1 MKAGT
6 KKAKASAHGSR
17 IAVIDFSKCDPLK
30 CGYACVRVCPVKR
43 MGGGAISVPKEEA
56 KPASG
61 QPTQAAAHH
70 AKKKKVFPIIDE
82 KQCVG
87 CALCAKKCPFQAI
100 KIVNLP
106 RALGEPFFQYGQN
119 SFRLFGFLL
128 PQKASVTGVI
138 GVNGIG
144 KTTLLRLLE
153 GELAPN
159 FGVFHYDLTPKE
171 LRAYLPPAATQFF
184 TTPKEE
190 RNVSVKQQYVDEI
203 AAAQPDDSIES
214 LVRDCDGRD
223 AYAQAIKQFELGNCL
238 HRKLSEASGGE
249 LQRAAIAAAF
259 VANAQ
264 TYFFDE
270 PASFLDVRQRLL
282 AAKGIRSL
290 AEKEGKSVVV
300 VEHDLAVLDYLSDNV
315 CVLYGEKGAFG
326 VVSQPKSTRVG
337 INEFL
342 DGFLREENVR
352 FRDHAIH
359 FHARAPAEGN
369 ARRER
374 VFSYPAL
381 AKKYAEFG
389 LRVVGGE
396 VFAETVG
403 ILGPNAIGKTT
414 FVKLLAGVE
423 KSDNAADLPK
433 RKVAYKP
440 QYLKSDFAGTVR
452 ELFSKAITNPPDG
465 FAEIKRKLEIEDLL
479 DKKVK
484 ELSGG
489 ELQRLSIALA
499 LAQECDLRLIDEPSA
514 FLDVEQRLEAAELIK
529 RASEASATPC
539 FVVDHDL
546 LFVDAVSDKILLF
559 TGVAGKEGRAGAPQ
573 AQREGMH
580 DFLREMGVT
589 FRRDP
594 QTGRPR
600 ANKKG
605 SVADREQKES
615 GNYYYA

>member
-1 MKAGT
+1 VKDKNTSGT
-6 KKAKASAHGSR
+6 RGSR
-17 IAVIDFSKCDPLK
+17 IAVIDFSKCDSEK
-30 CGYACVRVCPVKR
+30 CGFACVKACPVKR
-43 MGGGAISVPKEEA
+43 MGGGAIAIPKDEA
-56 KPASG
+56 KQSQLTLAV
-61 QPTQAAAHH
+61 AHH
-70 AKKKKVFPIIDE
+70 AKKSKIFPVIDE

-87 CALCAKKCPFQAI
+87 CSLCAKKCPFRAI

-106 RALGEPFFQYGQN
+106 RALGEPFFQFGQN
-119 SFRLFGFLL
+119 AFRLFGFLL
-128 PQKASVTGVI
+128 PQKRSVTGVI

-144 KTTLLRLLE
+144 KTTLLRLLD
-153 GELAPN
+153 GSLAPN

-171 LRAYLPPAATQFF
+171 LRSYLPPAATQFF
-184 TTPKEE
+184 TTPAGE
-190 RNVSVKQQYVDEI
+190 RGVVSKQQYVDEI
-203 AAAQPDDSIES
+203 AAQRGDDSIES
-214 LVRDCDGRD
+214 FVRERDERD
-223 AYAQAIKQFELGNCL
+223 AYNEAIKVFELGNCL
-238 HRKLSEASGGE
+238 HRKLCEASGGE

-259 VANAQ
+259 VREAQ

-270 PASFLDVRQRLL
+270 PSSFLDVKQRLL
-282 AAKGIRSL
+282 AAKGVRSL
-290 AEKEGKSVVV
+290 AEQHKKSVVV

-315 CVLYGEKGAFG
+315 CVLYGEKSAFG

-352 FRDHAIH
+352 FRDHSIH
-359 FHARAPAEGN
+359 FHARAPAN
-369 ARRER
+369 SDARKES
-374 VFSYPAL
+374 VFAYPPL
-381 AKKYAEFG
+381 TKKYSDFG
-389 LRVVGGE
+389 LTVRGGE

-403 ILGPNAIGKTT
+403 VLGPNAIGKTT

-423 KSDNAADLPK
+423 KSDGDAAHSIPK
-433 RKVAYKP
+433 KRVAYKP
-440 QYLKSDFAGTVR
+440 QYLKSDFTGTVR
-452 ELFSKAITNPPDG
+452 ELFAKAMTNPPDG
-465 FAEIKRKLEIEDLL
+465 FGEIKRKLEIEDLL
-479 DKKVK
+479 DKRVK

-529 RASEASATPC
+529 RTSEATATPC

-559 TGVAGKEGRAGAPQ
+559 SGVAGKEGRAGAPQ

-600 ANKKG
+600 ANKAG

>member
-1 MKAGT
+1 MTRKQRAAT
-6 KKAKASAHGSR
+6 R
-17 IAVIDFSKCDPLK
+17 IAVIDAAKCAPQK
-30 CGYACVRVCPVKR
+30 CGYACVHTCPVKR
-43 MGGGAISVPKEEA
+43 MGGGAIAVPEPEA
-56 KPASG
+56 KRAEETALPSDAG
-61 QPTQAAAHH
+61 KRTPHP
-70 AKKKKVFPIIDE
+70 VINE
-82 KQCVG
+82 NECVG
-87 CALCAKKCPFQAI
+87 CALCAKKCLFNAI

-106 RALGEPFFQYGQN
+106 KAFGDPFFQYGQN
-119 SFRLFGFLL
+119 SFRLYGFLL
-128 PQKASVTGVI
+128 PPKASVTGVI

-144 KTTLLRLLE
+144 KTTLLKLLD
-153 GELAPN
+153 GSLAPN
-159 FGVFHYDLTPKE
+159 FGVLHHELTVTE
-171 LRAYLPPAATQFF
+171 LRSFLPPAAALFF
-184 TTPKEE
+184 TKPSSE
-190 RNVSVKQQYVDEI
+190 RSVSVKQQYVDEI
-203 AAAQPDDSIES
+203 VAEQPDESIES
-214 LVRDCDGRD
+214 FVRGCDGRD
-223 AYAQAIKQFELGNCL
+223 AYAQAVKQFELQDCL

-259 VANAQ
+259 VREAQ
-264 TYFFDE
+264 TFFFDE
-270 PASFLDVRQRLL
+270 PSSFLDVKQRLL

-342 DGFLREENVR
+342 DGFVREENVR
-352 FRDHAIH
+352 FREHSIR
-359 FHARAPAEGN
+359 FHVRAPTSGGV
-369 ARRER
+369 RKER
-374 VFSYPAL
+374 VFSYPPL
-381 AKKYAEFG
+381 SKKYAEFE
-389 LRVVGGE
+389 LRVAGGE

-403 ILGPNAIGKTT
+403 VLGPNAIGKTT

-423 KSDNAADLPK
+423 KSDDEAELPK

-452 ELFSKAITNPPDG
+452 ELFSKFTTRPPHG
-465 FAEIKRKLEIEDLL
+465 FAEITRKLEIDGLF
-479 DKKVK
+479 DKKVC

-489 ELQRLSIALA
+489 ELQRLSIALV
-499 LAQECDLRLIDEPSA
+499 LIQECDLRLIDEPSA

-529 RASEASATPC
+529 KTSESSGVPC

-546 LFVDAVSDKILLF
+546 LFIDAVSDKILLF
-559 TGVAGKEGRAGAPQ
+559 NGTPAKEGRAGTPQ
-573 AQREGMH
+573 AQRDGMH

-600 ANKKG
+600 ANKEG
-605 SVADREQKES
+605 SVADREQKDS
-615 GNYYYA
+615 GNYYYV